1 MPATKI
7 RGKSAILV
15 NSTPTSQTLL
25 KIESVVPKIGCRSSK
40 FNKRSHSTLSVA
52 LVKKFTESRTGQVA
66 NEFQEKTSHGVSW
79 MQTQNGVCKI
89 RRTDH
94 DKIKL
99 PDRINLDRRGLTMI
113 PLIENEP
120 NLRLLSLQHNLINVF
135 HVPQVTT
142 TEDIKQ
148 DTLIDTPETI
158 KSNQGKIP
166 SPTQNQPPPPT
177 SLTAG
182 PSTVKLVNRQQ
193 LQLSQRS
200 VRSLMPTNPTPLINS
215 MRNTLGNYYTCSTG
229 ISTPNSVSPLV
240 QKSILLSVNQK
251 NILKRSNS
259 FMTSTPLLNK
269 ASIMEKNSAGKGQI
283 LSVPTT
289 ESTRQESA
297 IGANDSFPVSKTN
310 IPPVSER
317 MDMSSFS
324 VCLQNLVFLDLY
336 DNQIDKITNLDG
348 LRSLTV
354 LLLGKNRIQDISGI
368 VSLRNTLRV
377 LDLHGNK
384 ISNISQKICRLQE
397 LKSLNLAGNQLRH
410 IGGNDFAGLF
420 NLKELNLKRNRIKR
434 ISGFDDLRSLER
446 LWLCHNDLQRVE
458 EMSSIAKAV
467 NLKEVT
473 IENNPVSLA
482 GDCVSFLVSYLPYL
496 ISLSQMQVTEQVR
509 RAAMAWRKN
518 KETSDSNYISIS
530 SDVGQSIRREEVISN
545 ARTNWELL
553 RSQQTNINRMAKK
566 THGNTNLT
574 HNQLIM
580 SSKDPEVDSNT
591 SENVASKKTSRL
603 KSTVGQKREKKNT
616 QSSPP
621 QENSLFTADTH
632 SEDFFRLPPILA
644 PFLDNTCTSQKTS
657 SGSSLGPNIDSC
669 SSYFS
674 SDDEADIQ
682 IKQTKNIHRDVR
694 DFCEKGEKTSNVEKD
709 VVTRVD
715 KMNDEEDLRIESPVT
730 TKEVAQ
736 NTIPPQESSVLSGEE
751 STIRPLQVHPV
762 GQQINDKKSTPD
774 EIDKSPLPDDVNQS
788 DSKSNLS
795 TTSFKSDT
803 SVITNSSDDHHR
815 VTKMKSANPPR
826 KYFQGTSIRA
836 QTAKNSCL
844 INATNGTG
852 ASSNLSNTSA
862 KSNRTATDRE
872 REQGGDYL
880 IEICGRYLNVYGV
893 GALKFID
900 KQWNM
905 QKANDVHT
913 VKFSYVNFNN
923 ISIML
928 NKVKARFPNAE
939 NFIFRETNINCLG
952 QLNAL
957 AEIQGINSLIID
969 PEGNTICTKNWR
981 CYAIYRLSH
990 WGLKQINGTD
1000 VTADEIST
1008 AELAYSGLSDLV
1020 LWSLPESLLTPLL
1033 TRLRLD
1039 ETCLASKKSAKEW
1052 LMQADASLKSVVGKE
1067 ALQWRRNNASFQEE
1081 TAVRQKGRLYF
1092 SIMMENTCN
1101 AVEKLHKLERVWPV
1115 MLVDMIRST
1124 LIDYSQI
1131 ENYVR
1136 SIMSDILKNP

>member
-15 NSTPTSQTLL
+15 NSTPTAQTLL
-25 KIESVVPKIGCRSSK
+25 KIESVVPKIGTRSSK
-40 FNKRSHSTLSVA
+40 LTKRSHSTLSVA
-52 LVKKFTESRTGQVA
+52 LVKKLNESRRNVQLA
-66 NEFQEKTSHGVSW
+66 NGCEEKQSPGYGVSW

-89 RRTDH
+89 RRTDQ
-94 DKIKL
+94 DKLKL

-113 PLIENEP
+113 PFIENEP
-120 NLRLLSLQHNLINVF
+120 NLRLLSLQHNLINIF
-135 HVPQVTT
+135 HVPQVTNAD
-142 TEDIKQ
+142 EGKVEAPGESADVPRSQPIKPPSQ
-148 DTLIDTPETI
+148 SPP
-158 KSNQGKIP
+158 KPP
-166 SPTQNQPPPPT
+166 SPAQTTPT
-177 SLTAG
+177 VPTNVPATG
-182 PSTVKLVNRQQ
+182 KLIPRQQ
-193 LQLSQRS
+193 LHLSQRP

-215 MRNTLGNYYTCSTG
+215 MKSTLGINYTNSPGFT
-229 ISTPNSVSPLV
+229 SPNAVTPLV
-240 QKSILLSVNQK
+240 QKSILLTVNQK

-259 FMTSTPLLNK
+259 FMSSTLSSAALLNK
-269 ASIMEKNSAGKGQI
+269 TLPTEKSAQGKSQQFPAAAASDAPRPGSAVV
-283 LSVPTT
+283 SS
-289 ESTRQESA
+289 E
-297 IGANDSFPVSKTN
+297 SFPVSKTN
-310 IPPVSER
+310 IPPVPEGV
-317 MDMSSFS
+317 DMSGFGLS
-324 VCLQNLVFLDLY
+324 LQNLVFLDLY
-336 DNQIDKITNLDG
+336 DNQIDKIANLDG

-354 LLLGKNRIQDISGI
+354 LLLGKNRIHDISGI
-368 VSLRNTLRV
+368 VSLKNTLRV

-384 ISNISQKICRLQE
+384 ISSIAQKICRLQE

-410 IGGNDFAGLF
+410 IAASDFSGLL

-458 EMSSIAKAV
+458 EMSCIAKAI

-482 GDCVSFLVSYLPYL
+482 GDCVSFLVSYLPCL
-496 ISLSQMQVTEQVR
+496 VSLSQMQVTEQVR

-518 KETSDSNYISIS
+518 KETSDSNYVSIS

-553 RSQQTNINRMAKK
+553 RSQQSNLNRLARKS
-566 THGNTNLT
+566 HGN
-574 HNQLIM
+574 H
-580 SSKDPEVDSNT
+580 SSHPVNNDLDSGT
-591 SENVASKKTSRL
+591 SESASSKKTSRQ
-603 KSTVGQKREKKNT
+603 KSGIGQKRDKKHT
-616 QSSPP
+616 RTAS
-621 QENSLFTADTH
+621 QENSQAAVEAAAD
-632 SEDFFRLPPILA
+632 EFFRLPPILA
-644 PFLDNTCTSQKTS
+644 PFLDNSYPSQKTS

-674 SDDEADIQ
+674 SDDDGDSR
-682 IKQTKNIHRDVR
+682 KKHTKNIHRDIR
-694 DFCEKGEKTSNVEKD
+694 DFPERIELPEKEVLTEIVKTKES
-709 VVTRVD
+709 
-715 KMNDEEDLRIESPVT
+715 EDFGSESPVNSDLIPNPT
-730 TKEVAQ
+730 PVQSAEVAAEEAKAEVASVTETQ
-736 NTIPPQESSVLSGEE
+736 SPDTKSPQEDTE
-751 STIRPLQVHPV
+751 
-762 GQQINDKKSTPD
+762 
-774 EIDKSPLPDDVNQS
+774 KSPISDDVNQS

-795 TTSFKSDT
+795 TTSFKSDI
-803 SVITNSSDDHHR
+803 SLVTNSSDDHR
-815 VTKMKSANPPR
+815 VTKLKSANPPR

-844 INATNGTG
+844 MS
-852 ASSNLSNTSA
+852 ASTASGIGSNLSSNSA
-862 KSNRTATDRE
+862 KSHRVQSDRE

-880 IEICGRYLNVYGV
+880 IEICGRYLNVYGI

-900 KQWNM
+900 KQWNV

-913 VKFSYVNFNN
+913 VKFSYVNFNS
-923 ISIML
+923 ISTIL
-928 NKVKARFPNAE
+928 NKVKVRFPNAE
-939 NFIFRETNINCLG
+939 NFIFKETNINCLG

-969 PEGNTICTKNWR
+969 PEGNGICGKNWR
-981 CYAIYRLSH
+981 SYAIYRLSH

-1000 VTADEIST
+1000 VTPDEVST
-1008 AELAYSGLSDLV
+1008 AEMAYSGLSDLV

-1067 ALQWRRNNASFQEE
+1067 ALQWRRNNTSCQEE

-1092 SIMMENTCN
+1092 AIMMENTCN
-1101 AVEKLHKLERVWPV
+1101 AVEKLHKLEQVWPV

-1131 ENYVR
+1131 ENYVKN
-1136 SIMSDILKNP
+1136 IMSEILNKNP

>member
-15 NSTPTSQTLL
+15 NSTPTAQTLL
-25 KIESVVPKIGCRSSK
+25 KIESVVPKIGSRSSK
-40 FNKRSHSTLSVA
+40 LAKRSHSTLSVA
-52 LVKKFTESRTGQVA
+52 LVKKLNESRRNVQLA
-66 NEFQEKTSHGVSW
+66 NGSEEKPLSSYGVSW
-79 MQTQNGVCKI
+79 MQTQNGVCRIK
-89 RRTDH
+89 RTDQ
-94 DKIKL
+94 DKLKL

-113 PLIENEP
+113 PFIENEP
-120 NLRLLSLQHNLINVF
+120 NLRLLSLQHNLINIF
-135 HVPQVTT
+135 HVPHVASGEETKVEAQ
-142 TEDIKQ
+142 
-148 DTLIDTPETI
+148 PETEVP
-158 KSNQGKIP
+158 KIQP
-166 SPTQNQPPPPT
+166 SKPPPAQPPPPPAPPVPT
-177 SLTAG
+177 SG
-182 PSTVKLVNRQQ
+182 PSTGKLVPRQQ
-193 LQLSQRS
+193 LHLSQRP

-215 MRNTLGNYYTCSTG
+215 MKSTLGISYTNSPGFT
-229 ISTPNSVSPLV
+229 SPNSVTPLV

-259 FMTSTPLLNK
+259 FMSSTLTLGKTLPPEKMPTGKTQTLPVATAEPTRPGSAVATS
-269 ASIMEKNSAGKGQI
+269 E
-283 LSVPTT
+283 
-289 ESTRQESA
+289 
-297 IGANDSFPVSKTN
+297 SFPVSKTN
-310 IPPVSER
+310 IPPMPEGV
-317 MDMSSFS
+317 DMSGFS
-324 VCLQNLVFLDLY
+324 VSLQNLVFLDLY
-336 DNQIDKITNLDG
+336 DNQIDKIANLDG
-348 LRSLTV
+348 LKSLTV
-354 LLLGKNRIQDISGI
+354 LLLGKNRIHDISGI
-368 VSLRNTLRV
+368 ISLKNTLRV

-384 ISNISQKICRLQE
+384 ISSITQKICRLQE

-410 IGGNDFAGLF
+410 ISANDFSGLL

-458 EMSSIAKAV
+458 EMSCIAKAI

-482 GDCVSFLVSYLPYL
+482 GDCVSFLVSYLPCL
-496 ISLSQMQVTEQVR
+496 VSLSQMQVTEQVR

-518 KETSDSNYISIS
+518 KETSDSNYVSIS

-553 RSQQTNINRMAKK
+553 RSQQSNLNRLAKK
-566 THGNTNLT
+566 SHG
-574 HNQLIM
+574 
-580 SSKDPEVDSNT
+580 SSNVTTTILAAKDNEVESNT
-591 SENVASKKTSRL
+591 SESVSSKKPSRL
-603 KSTVGQKREKKNT
+603 KTPAGQKREKKHT
-616 QSSPP
+616 RSSSH
-621 QENSLFTADTH
+621 ENSMSTVETAG
-632 SEDFFRLPPILA
+632 EEFFRLPPILA
-644 PFLDNTCTSQKTS
+644 PFLDNSFPSQKTS

-674 SDDEADIQ
+674 SDDDGD
-682 IKQTKNIHRDVR
+682 TKKKPSKNVHRDVR
-694 DFCEKGEKTSNVEKD
+694 DFPEKMENPEKEILTEVVKNKD
-709 VVTRVD
+709 
-715 KMNDEEDLRIESPVT
+715 NEDCGSESPVNSDT
-730 TKEVAQ
+730 ALIATPQVSNSAGEEQMVKSSEV
-736 NTIPPQESSVLSGEE
+736 SSVTEVPE
-751 STIRPLQVHPV
+751 V
-762 GQQINDKKSTPD
+762 
-774 EIDKSPLPDDVNQS
+774 KSPPDDTEKSPISDDVNQS

-803 SVITNSSDDHHR
+803 SVVTNSSEDHR
-815 VTKMKSANPPR
+815 VTKLKNTNPPR

-844 INATNGTG
+844 MSASTASGTG
-852 ASSNLSNTSA
+852 SNLSSNSA
-862 KSNRTATDRE
+862 KSHRVQSDRE

-900 KQWNM
+900 KQWNV

-913 VKFSYVNFNN
+913 VKFSYVNFNS
-923 ISIML
+923 ISTIL
-928 NKVKARFPNAE
+928 SKVKVRFPNAE

-952 QLNAL
+952 QINAL

-969 PEGNTICTKNWR
+969 PEGNGICTKSWR
-981 CYAIYRLSH
+981 SYAIYRLSH

-1000 VTADEIST
+1000 VTPDEVSM

-1067 ALQWRRNNASFQEE
+1067 ALQWRRNNTSFQEE

-1101 AVEKLHKLERVWPV
+1101 AVEKLHKLEQVWPV
-1115 MLVDMIRST
+1115 MLVDMIRGT

-1131 ENYVR
+1131 ENYVK
-1136 SIMSDILKNP
+1136 SLMSEILKNP

>member
-15 NSTPTSQTLL
+15 NNTPTAQTLL
-25 KIESVVPKIGCRSSK
+25 KIESVVPKIGCRNSK
-40 FNKRSHSTLSVA
+40 LAKRSHSTLSSA
-52 LVKKFTESRTGQVA
+52 LVKKLNESRRNVQLANGNDEKNSTGY
-66 NEFQEKTSHGVSW
+66 GVSW
-79 MQTQNGVCKI
+79 MQTQNGICRI
-89 RRTDH
+89 RRTDQ
-94 DKIKL
+94 DKLKL

-113 PLIENEP
+113 PFIENEP
-120 NLRLLSLQHNLINVF
+120 NLRLLSLQHNLINIF
-135 HVPQVTT
+135 HVPQ
-142 TEDIKQ
+142 
-148 DTLIDTPETI
+148 DTIEEEKKLETSTDVPETNKNHLN
-158 KSNQGKIP
+158 KSHIQP
-166 SPTQNQPPPPT
+166 SAQHPQPPSQTQT
-177 SLTAG
+177 SATGGPTAG
-182 PSTVKLVNRQQ
+182 KLVPRQQ
-193 LQLSQRS
+193 LHLTQRP
-200 VRSLMPTNPTPLINS
+200 VRSFMPTNPTPLINS
-215 MRNTLGNYYTCSTG
+215 MKSSIG
-229 ISTPNSVSPLV
+229 ISYTNSTTGFTSPNPVTPLV
-240 QKSILLSVNQK
+240 QKSILLTVNQK

-259 FMTSTPLLNK
+259 FMAPALASGTLLATEENRPG
-269 ASIMEKNSAGKGQI
+269 SA
-283 LSVPTT
+283 V
-289 ESTRQESA
+289 A
-297 IGANDSFPVSKTN
+297 ISDTFPVSKTN
-310 IPPVSER
+310 IPPMPDTV
-317 MDMSSFS
+317 DMNGFS
-324 VCLQNLVFLDLY
+324 LSLQNLVFLDLY

-354 LLLGKNRIQDISGI
+354 LLLGKNRIHDISGI

-384 ISNISQKICRLQE
+384 ISSIAQKICRLQE

-410 IGGNDFAGLF
+410 VSANDFSGLF

-458 EMSSIAKAV
+458 EMSCIAKAI

-482 GDCVSFLVSYLPYL
+482 GDCVSFLVSYLPCL

-518 KETSDSNYISIS
+518 KETSDSNYVSIS

-553 RSQQTNINRMAKK
+553 RSQQSNLNRLAKK
-566 THGNTNLT
+566 AVG
-574 HNQLIM
+574 
-580 SSKDPEVDSNT
+580 SSHSTVSSGPKENEIETISSDCT
-591 SENVASKKTSRL
+591 SSKKTSR
-603 KSTVGQKREKKNT
+603 QKISSIQKKEKKHVRC
-616 QSSPP
+616 SS
-621 QENSLFTADTH
+621 QENSSSTVDVNAD
-632 SEDFFRLPPILA
+632 DFFRLPPILA
-644 PFLDNTCTSQKTS
+644 PFLDNSYPSQKTS

-669 SSYFS
+669 PSYIS
-674 SDDEADIQ
+674 SDEDGDSH
-682 IKQTKNIHRDVR
+682 KKLTKNVHRDIR
-694 DFCEKGEKTSNVEKD
+694 DFPEKGDNLEKEVLTEISKTKNPEQVGSDSPVNSDIVNTALPAQVIELTGDEPITKSTETSNVLE
-709 VVTRVD
+709 TP
-715 KMNDEEDLRIESPVT
+715 SPEI
-730 TKEVAQ
+730 KS
-736 NTIPPQESSVLSGEE
+736 PPDD
-751 STIRPLQVHPV
+751 T
-762 GQQINDKKSTPD
+762 
-774 EIDKSPLPDDVNQS
+774 DKSPISDDVNQS

-803 SVITNSSDDHHR
+803 SMMSNSSDDHR
-815 VTKMKSANPPR
+815 ATKLKSANPPR

-844 INATNGTG
+844 MS
-852 ASSNLSNTSA
+852 ASTASCASNLSNNSA
-862 KSNRTATDRE
+862 KSHKVQSDRE

-900 KQWNM
+900 KQWNV

-923 ISIML
+923 ISTIL
-928 NKVKARFPNAE
+928 NKVKIRFPNAE

-969 PEGNTICTKNWR
+969 PEGNGICSKNWR
-981 CYAIYRLSH
+981 SYAIYRLSH

-1000 VTADEIST
+1000 VTPDEVST

-1067 ALQWRRNNASFQEE
+1067 ALQWRRNNTSFQEE

-1101 AVEKLHKLERVWPV
+1101 AVEKLHRLEQLWPA

-1136 SIMSDILKNP
+1136 NIMNDILKNP